1 MAQYNQAWKSYIGSG
16 TQGAALGTKVAAT
29 KFQTFT
35 SENLKTDRGGR
46 KTEKGLKR
54 LQAPS
59 IALQGSEQVSGNVSG
74 ILMPNEA
81 MVGLW
86 LAAIFGNNNTVA
98 GDAASGYT
106 HTFNMPT
113 LATEANY
120 PQYGQTI
127 ELCRGS
133 IDNTCLYQYV
143 GCFAKS
149 ITINVKKDSPITFS
163 IDWVGRSEEV
173 AGTLGTPTYGA
184 NLRPFEGWMADLK
197 IATLI
202 GSVASVEFMECNIKI
217 DIGAKMIGNNNGKYP
232 VGRVFEPP
240 VVTVDFTYNMK
251 ESLTIYN
258 YLTQNTEIA
267 AKLIVTHNQLAGS
280 SSGFHT
286 LEFYFPRTIVTGDT
300 PSVSG
305 DAEVPH
311 KVLLTALYDSTESY
325 YVKATSKNGESGTY
339 AV

>member
-35 SENLKTDRGGR
+35 SESLKTDRAGR
-46 KTEKGLKR
+46 KVEPGLKR

-59 IALQGSEQVSGNVSG
+59 LAVQGSEQVSGSITG
-74 ILMPNEA
+74 PLMPNEA

-86 LAAIFGNNNTVA
+86 LAALFGNNNTVTGGA
-98 GDAASGYT
+98 TTGYT
-106 HTFNMPT
+106 HVFNMPA

-127 ELCRGS
+127 ELCRAS
-133 IDNTCLYQYV
+133 IDNTCLWQYI
-143 GCFAKS
+143 GMFAKS
-149 ITINVKKDSPITFS
+149 LTLNIKKDSVITYA
-163 IDWVGRSEEV
+163 IDWVGRSEET

-184 NLRPFEGWMADLK
+184 NLRPFEGSMADLK

-202 GSVASVEFMECNIKI
+202 GSAASVEFTECNIKI

-240 VVTVDFTYNMK
+240 VVTLDFTYFLK

-258 YLTQNTEIA
+258 YLSGNTEIA
-267 AKLIVTHNQLAGS
+267 AKLILTHSQLAGS
-280 SSGFHT
+280 SSGVHS
-286 LEFYFPRTIVTGDT
+286 LEFWMPRLIVTGDT
-300 PSVSG
+300 PNISSG
-305 DAEVPH
+305 AEVPH
-311 KVLLTALYDSTESY
+311 KVSLTALYDSTESY
-325 YVKATSKNGESGTY
+325 YIKATSVNGESGTY